1 MDNRAGPV
9 VPAPLR
15 LTGTGELVGEGEA
28 LTNAVVLLEPTKVGD
43 ELIVLVQLVT
53 VPVEVVVRVAF

>member
-1 MDNRAGPV
+1 V
-9 VPAPLR
+9 EPAPLR

-28 LTNAVVLLEPTKVGD
+28 LTNAVVLLEPTKVAD

-53 VPVEVVVRVAF
+53 VPSAVVEMVAF